1 MLDELRSKYRPEF
14 VNRLDEIVIFEP
26 LQKARLRSIARLA
39 LNALT
44 ARLAQREISLEL
56 SDAAIDVLTD
66 LGYSPEYGARPLKRV
81 LQRELETPIARGLIS
96 GDFLD
101 GDSIAVDAD
110 LDAVQLTLGVKERR
124 VAK

>member
-1 MLDELRSKYRPEF
+1 MLSQ
-14 VNRLDEIVIFEP
+14 V
-26 LQKARLRSIARLA
+26 
-39 LNALT
+39 
-44 ARLAQREISLEL
+44 SLEL

-124 VAK
+124 IAN